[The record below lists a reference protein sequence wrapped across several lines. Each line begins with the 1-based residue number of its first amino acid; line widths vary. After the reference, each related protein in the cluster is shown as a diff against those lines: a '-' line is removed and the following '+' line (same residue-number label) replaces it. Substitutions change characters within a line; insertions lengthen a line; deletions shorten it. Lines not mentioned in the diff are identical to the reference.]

1 MPAGNTT
8 LRYGTV
14 AMSLHWL
21 IAATVIANIA
31 IGLIMSDLPR
41 TDPTKFQLIGL
52 HKSIGLTVLTL
63 SVLRLVWRWM
73 NPVPPPPPGLSSLM
87 KFAGRAVHFILYFLI
102 VAVPLAGWLMVSVGS
117 MGHPTPVFGL
127 FGWPSF
133 PVLADMSRSAGH
145 PYHEA
150 FEFIHVLLAWGMIVL
165 VPIHIAAA
173 LYHQFVRGDDVLL
186 RMLPGTRVRGNA

>member
-63 SVLRLVWRWM
+63 SVLRLVWRWV

>member
-41 TDPTKFQLIGL
+41 TDPTKFQLIAL

-63 SVLRLVWRWM
+63 SVLRLVWRSV
-73 NPVPPPPPGLSSLM
+73 NPVPPPPPGLNSLM

-117 MGHPTPVFGL
+117 MGHPTPMFGL

-133 PVLADMSRSAGH
+133 PILSDMTRSAGH

-150 FEFIHVLLAWGMIVL
+150 FESVHVLLAWGMIVL

-173 LYHQFVRGDDVLL
+173 LYHQFVRGDDVLV